1 MCIDIPQ
8 LYEING
14 GQCLHLQN
22 NSAVTTVNGNNKI
35 NIVVRCLANGTVVW
49 YKHDTIDY
57 EVTNYTNK
65 AVHVENGGTDLH
77 IDKSIFNIH
86 TGVYSCR
93 VSNTTGQQVTQ
104 LFLVVYDN
112 VIGEFCLF
120 IKYL

>member
-1 MCIDIPQ
+1 M
-8 LYEING
+8 
-14 GQCLHLQN
+14 
-22 NSAVTTVNGNNKI
+22 TTVNGN
-35 NIVVRCLANGTVVW
+35 NIVVRCLANGTVEW
-49 YKHDTIDY
+49 YKYGTDGYI
-57 EVTNYTNK
+57 VTDNENSV
-65 AVHVENGGTDLH
+65 VHVKNGSIDLR
-77 IDKSIFNIH
+77 IDRSILDFH